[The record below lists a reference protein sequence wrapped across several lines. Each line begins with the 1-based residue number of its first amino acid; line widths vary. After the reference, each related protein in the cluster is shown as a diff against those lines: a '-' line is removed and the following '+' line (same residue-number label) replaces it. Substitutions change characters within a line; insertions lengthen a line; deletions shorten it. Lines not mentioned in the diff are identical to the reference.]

1 MVSDCTDQM
10 FRSNL
15 MEASV
20 TRTSKMRVSPGDLFG
35 RLDGC
40 RVAILGDFC
49 LDVYWEADM
58 RLSELSRETPHF
70 PLPIVSERLS
80 PGGAGNVL
88 ALRPREV
95 VCLGV
100 VGDDWRGK
108 ALVELLGGLGAEV
121 SGLLVDDARQTN
133 AYIKPLRRGV
143 SEVVYGDPRLDFA
156 NYAPLSAATEARLL
170 SALDA
175 VAARADVLCVSDQLT
190 YGCVTPAVRERLA
203 ELGSAGLRIVVDS
216 RDRIGLYRQVMVK
229 PNELEASRALELPE
243 TADAAAPA
251 VVAQR
256 LENRTGRPGGITR
269 GAQGWLVAGAGGA
282 GAAWHGRDW
291 LLWRGRHVFV
301 GAGVH
306 AGRGGV
312 GDGRRGDRQRRVV
325 GDHPQAADDG
335 HGLAGRTA
343 CRMGV
348 VFSRRFLFRLA
359 SLGGFSLVTFFSP
372 RFARRFFLSSLS
384 SLSSLLIA
392 SLRSAFFFRH
402 SRHSRHSRRFFS
414 PRFARRFFL
423 FFFLLRFAR
432 RA

>member
-15 MEASV
+15 MEVSV

-80 PGGAGNVL
+80 PGGAGNVAANVL

-143 SEVVYGDPRLDFA
+143 SEVVYEDPRLDFA

-243 TADAAAPA
+243 TADAAALA

-256 LENRTGRPGGITR
+256 LENRTGRPCVITR
-269 GAQGWLVAGAGGA
+269 GEQGCLVAEEGRVTAVPARRVTGEIDFCGAGDTFLSALACMLAA
-282 GAAWHGRDW
+282 GASVTDAAEIANVASSVTIRKLRTTGTASREELLAAWG
-291 LLWRGRHVFV
+291 
-301 GAGVH
+301 
-306 AGRGGV
+306 
-312 GDGRRGDRQRRVV
+312 
-325 GDHPQAADDG
+325 
-335 HGLAGRTA
+335 
-343 CRMGV
+343 
-348 VFSRRFLFRLA
+348 
-359 SLGGFSLVTFFSP
+359 
-372 RFARRFFLSSLS
+372 
-384 SLSSLLIA
+384 
-392 SLRSAFFFRH
+392 
-402 SRHSRHSRRFFS
+402 
-414 PRFARRFFL
+414 
-423 FFFLLRFAR
+423 
-432 RA
+432 